1 MAISIRVARIS
12 DTEDISTLTSQLG
25 YEVDVSTVAARLSR
39 ILLRSDQQFTVAEL
53 DGCLAGWVHAVIS
66 EYIESDRFVMIGGL
80 VVDKN
85 HRMKG
90 IGRRLIEH
98 VEAWAKVQGC
108 LLVRLWSSSTRT
120 ASHRFYETL
129 GYTNIKTQYSF
140 IKSLDATQQQDVLLK
155 FVPKIDD

>member
-66 EYIESDRFVMIGGL
+66 EYIESDRFVVIGGL

-90 IGRRLIEH
+90 TGRMLMDHAER
-98 VEAWAKVQGC
+98 WAREQGC
-108 LLVRLWSSSTRT
+108 LIVRLRSSSTRT
-120 ASHRFYETL
+120 AAHKFYEAL

-140 IKSLDATQQQDVLLK
+140 IKSLVDAPSQELRK
-155 FVPKIDD
+155 FIPKVDQ